1 MTRSI
6 GTIYGTHITIYGTHL
21 FLSPYEWSNKMAV
34 TRLKPLYDKAGKVKG
49 YVDKYTG
56 EEFGFP
62 VIVGR
67 KRNPYGNGW
76 VMNSQDAAILLA
88 KDKDIKGETH
98 RVLWFIIGILDFENW
113 VQLSVTEIAKE
124 LKMHRP
130 HISRAIKMLEEKKI
144 ILRGPKVGRSY
155 AFMLN
160 PEFGWKGKV
169 KNLEDY
175 RRKKEDN
182 KVRDIKDSKENISQK
197 VTNQVTEKIKKYSPE
212 VNQLSQRFDIPSE
225 KLEKLLSYF
234 QNIQKN

>member
-1 MTRSI
+1 
-6 GTIYGTHITIYGTHL
+6 
-21 FLSPYEWSNKMAV
+21 MAV
-34 TRLKPLYDKAGKVKG
+34 TRLKPLYDQAGNLKG

-56 EEFGFP
+56 EEYGFP

-98 RVLWFIIGILDFENW
+98 RVLWLIIGILDFENW

-130 HISRAIKMLEEKKI
+130 DVSKAMKVLEQKEV

-169 KNLEDY
+169 KNLDDY
-175 RRKKEDN
+175 RKERDN
-182 KVRDIKDSKENISQK
+182 KENNRKNRKRYEENLKSVKLSKKDQLIMAIKQGTADI
-197 VTNQVTEKIKKYSPE
+197 
-212 VNQLSQRFDIPSE
+212 E
-225 KLEKLLSYF
+225 KLYELLPQEEKNDS
-234 QNIQKN
+234 N

>member
-1 MTRSI
+1 MT
-6 GTIYGTHITIYGTHL
+6 
-21 FLSPYEWSNKMAV
+21 V
-34 TRLKPLYDKAGKVKG
+34 TRIKPLYDSTGRLKG

-67 KRNPYGNGW
+67 KRNPYGKGW
-76 VMNSQDAAILLA
+76 VMNSQEAAVLLA

-130 HISRAIKMLEEKKI
+130 DVSRAMKILEKKEI

-160 PEFGWKGKV
+160 PDFGWKGKV
-169 KNLEDY
+169 KNLDEY
-175 RRKKEDN
+175 RKEKEEEILREQQHRN
-182 KVRDIKDSKENISQK
+182 QKENLELIKNKKSENRTKQVISIL
-197 VTNQVTEKIKKYSPE
+197 ESEDIDLD
-212 VNQLSQRFDIPSE
+212 QLSEFI
-225 KLEKLLSYF
+225 K
-234 QNIQKN
+234 QKQKAKT

>member
-1 MTRSI
+1 
-6 GTIYGTHITIYGTHL
+6 
-21 FLSPYEWSNKMAV
+21 MAV
-34 TRLKPLYDKAGKVKG
+34 TRIKPLYDKAGKLKG

-56 EEFGFP
+56 EEYGFP

-67 KRNPYGNGW
+67 KRNPYGKGW

-88 KDKDIKGETH
+88 KDKEIKGETH
-98 RVLWFIIGILDFENW
+98 RVLWLIIGILDFENW

-130 HISRAIKMLEEKKI
+130 DVSKAMKVLEEKEI

-169 KNLEDY
+169 KNLDDY
-175 RRKKEDN
+175 RKQ
-182 KVRDIKDSKENISQK
+182 RDEQELREKQRETYQESLQLIELSKE
-197 VTNQVTEKIKKYSPE
+197 EKIIRAIKEGKVS
-212 VNQLSQRFDIPSE
+212 IE
-225 KLEKLLSYF
+225 KIYNLLHEE
-234 QNIQKN
+234 QENKTPQKN

>member
-1 MTRSI
+1 
-6 GTIYGTHITIYGTHL
+6 
-21 FLSPYEWSNKMAV
+21 MAV
-34 TRLKPLYDKAGKVKG
+34 TRLKPLYDRAGTLKG

-56 EEFGFP
+56 EEYGFP

-98 RVLWFIIGILDFENW
+98 RVLWIIIGILDFENW
-113 VQLSVTEIAKE
+113 VQLSITDMAKE
-124 LKMHRP
+124 LKMHQP
-130 HISRAIKMLEEKKI
+130 DVSKAMKVLEEKEI

-169 KNLEDY
+169 KNLDEYRKEREDRENHQRNRERY
-175 RRKKEDN
+175 EEKLKSVKLSKKDQLIIAIKEG
-182 KVRDIKDSKENISQK
+182 KVDIDKLYEL
-197 VTNQVTEKIKKYSPE
+197 
-212 VNQLSQRFDIPSE
+212 LSQE
-225 KLEKLLSYF
+225 
-234 QNIQKN
+234 

>member
-1 MTRSI
+1 
-6 GTIYGTHITIYGTHL
+6 
-21 FLSPYEWSNKMAV
+21 MAV
-34 TRLKPLYDKAGKVKG
+34 TRLKPLYDKAGILKG

-67 KRNPYGNGW
+67 KRNPYGKGW

-130 HISRAIKMLEEKKI
+130 DVSKAMKVLENKQI

-155 AFMLN
+155 AFRLN
-160 PEFGWKGKV
+160 PYFGWKGKV

-175 RRKKEDN
+175 RN
-182 KVRDIKDSKENISQK
+182 KA
-197 VTNQVTEKIKKYSPE
+197 
-212 VNQLSQRFDIPSE
+212 
-225 KLEKLLSYF
+225 
-234 QNIQKN
+234 